1 MPIARFVTAKDI
13 QRIHNER
20 NPDNPIGYGMACTIK
35 QTCREKYEKEFG
47 KLSYTTNVGYLS
59 RGMRHITVRMCLILG
74 RNASRKGLLYEKKS
88 IKKDAP

>member
-47 KLSYTTNVGYLS
+47 KVKLYDERRIPLSWYEAYYSEDVFDPRKKRKQERTTL
-59 RGMRHITVRMCLILG
+59 
-74 RNASRKGLLYEKKS
+74 
-88 IKKDAP
+88 

>member
-35 QTCREKYEKEFG
+35 QTCREKYKEK
-47 KLSYTTNVGYLS
+47 
-59 RGMRHITVRMCLILG
+59 RI
-74 RNASRKGLLYEKKS
+74 RK
-88 IKKDAP
+88 A

>member
-47 KLSYTTNVGYLS
+47 KVKLYNERKIPLSWYETYFGEDVFDPRKKRKQERTTL
-59 RGMRHITVRMCLILG
+59 
-74 RNASRKGLLYEKKS
+74 
-88 IKKDAP
+88 

>member
-1 MPIARFVTAKDI
+1 MPIARYVTAKDI

-20 NPDNPIGYGMACTIK
+20 NPENHIGYAKACDIK
-35 QTCREKYEKEFG
+35 QKCRMKFEEEFG
-47 KLSYTTNVGYLS
+47 EV
-59 RGMRHITVRMCLILG
+59 GMRHITARMYLILG

>member
-47 KLSYTTNVGYLS
+47 KVKLYGEVSAGMFRLSIPGIDNQTCNNQKHV
-59 RGMRHITVRMCLILG
+59 IC
-74 RNASRKGLLYEKKS
+74 
-88 IKKDAP
+88 